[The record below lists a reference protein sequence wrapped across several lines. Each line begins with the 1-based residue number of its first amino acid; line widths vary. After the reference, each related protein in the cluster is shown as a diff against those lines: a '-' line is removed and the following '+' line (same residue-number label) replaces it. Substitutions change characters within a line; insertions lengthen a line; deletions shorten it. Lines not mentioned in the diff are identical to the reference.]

1 MGHSKSLALLA
12 GAAMGLTAS
21 AQAQSTLDDSRAYAA
36 ELLAQSE
43 GRTSTLA
50 QPAAAPAVE
59 LGGQIQFRYLI
70 NFRDNVPSTVP
81 PAAQGQDLSTGF
93 QTRRTKLEAKG
104 EIADGWSYFVQVNAD
119 PDGGSVELQEAWVKY
134 VINENSTVQWGQFK
148 LPLLR
153 EELVSS
159 KRQLAAERSVV
170 NETFTQ
176 DRSQG
181 IQYGWDGENMR
192 FRVALSD
199 GLDTENTDFDTAG
212 GGRYGLG
219 EADVAITGR
228 FEYMGAGDWKQF
240 DDFTSWQ
247 GSPFAWMVG
256 GAAHYQNA
264 GETNNSIDHDLFQFT
279 VDGSIEGNGWNVF
292 GAFIFRTVD
301 ITSGVDA
308 DDFGFLVQGGVF
320 LNPQW
325 EVFGRWDYVDPDSV
339 FSPADDAFNTF
350 TAGVNYYVIP
360 ESHAAKFTGDLV
372 YFVDNPSTSAII
384 FSPDTGVGLLDTAE
398 DGQFVI
404 RLQFQLLF

>member
-1 MGHSKSLALLA
+1 
-12 GAAMGLTAS
+12 MGLTAS

-70 NFRDNVPSTVP
+70 NIRDSVTSTTP
-81 PAAQGQDLSTGF
+81 PAAAGEDISTGF

-104 EIADGWSYFVQVNAD
+104 EIADGWSYFVQVSAD
-119 PDGGSVELQEAWVKY
+119 PDGGSIELQEAWVKY
-134 VINENSTVQWGQFK
+134 VVNENSTVQWGQFK

-159 KRQLAAERSVV
+159 KRQLAVERSVM

-219 EADVAITGR
+219 EADFAFTGR

-247 GSPFAWMVG
+247 GSPFA
-256 GAAHYQNA
+256 
-264 GETNNSIDHDLFQFT
+264 
-279 VDGSIEGNGWNVF
+279 
-292 GAFIFRTVD
+292 
-301 ITSGVDA
+301 
-308 DDFGFLVQGGVF
+308 
-320 LNPQW
+320 
-325 EVFGRWDYVDPDSV
+325 
-339 FSPADDAFNTF
+339 
-350 TAGVNYYVIP
+350 
-360 ESHAAKFTGDLV
+360 
-372 YFVDNPSTSAII
+372 
-384 FSPDTGVGLLDTAE
+384 
-398 DGQFVI
+398 
-404 RLQFQLLF
+404 